1 MNPYCKDERGTSHLP
16 WRRCSLAV
24 VTIALVVIVGLLALF
39 ASTET
44 VGAQEVDTDEDAVD
58 PADVTRVHLQVNP
71 GDTCSELAE
80 TYTGSGLRC
89 RELVDANPG
98 RLHWK
103 NGEDVGLRAGKFYWL
118 PTSWITHFLES
129 ESAHRTHYF
138 ERYYVPSTST
148 DPGETTKLPVIG
160 VANLEPHNCNVWWP
174 VDPHCEGGDK
184 TLGVLLAVIAVIVGG
199 GIMFTAYRR
208 RKDSRWPFS

>member
-1 MNPYCKDERGTSHLP
+1 MPQNRHKSGG
-16 WRRCSLAV
+16 V
-24 VTIALVVIVGLLALF
+24 VLVMTLLIVALF
-39 ASTET
+39 AIF
-44 VGAQEVDTDEDAVD
+44 GGRGAANAQEDENSIA
-58 PADVTRVHLQVNP
+58 PADVTRVHLQV
-71 GDTCSELAE
+71 GDDDTCWELAE